1 MLSLGEVIT
10 IISPNCLIVQITGQ
24 MNDWK
29 KRLGVIYSTDSSYQ
43 YEHTDEHTEPSTL
56 PKGEQRLIV
65 SLSRK
70 QRAGKE
76 VTLVE
81 GFVGTIVDLETLG
94 KTLKQRCGVGGSAK
108 DGEIL
113 IQGDHRDRV
122 VELLHKLGYT
132 RAKRG
137 N

>member
-1 MLSLGEVIT
+1 
-10 IISPNCLIVQITGQ
+10 

-43 YEHTDEHTEPSTL
+43 YEQADEQCEQPTL
-56 PKGEQRLIV
+56 PEGEQRLIV

-81 GFVGTIVDLETLG
+81 GFVGTEADLEALG
-94 KTLKQRCGVGGSAK
+94 KALKQRCGVGGSVK
-108 DGEIL
+108 DGDIL
-113 IQGDHRDRV
+113 IQGDHRDRII
-122 VELLHKLGYT
+122 ELLHKLGYT

>member
-1 MLSLGEVIT
+1 
-10 IISPNCLIVQITGQ
+10 

-29 KRLGVIYSTDSSYQ
+29 KRLGVIYSTNTDYQ
-43 YEHTDEHTEPSTL
+43 YESEDVNLEEATAPEA
-56 PKGEQRLIV
+56 EQRLIV

-70 QRAGKE
+70 QRGGKD

-81 GFVGTIVDLETLG
+81 GFVGATTDLEALG
-94 KTLKQRCGVGGSAK
+94 KTLKQRCGVGGSVK
-108 DGEIL
+108 DGVIL

-122 VELLHKLGYT
+122 VDILHKMGYT
-132 RAKRG
+132 RSKRG